1 MFETLLSKIG
11 ISNLISMLS
20 SSLKNVDNSS
30 AQTALNALEQ
40 LVKLIDDGEI
50 DQDQI
55 AEANRHIEQLA
66 SIESEKIRA
75 ALQAVNQSLRAEI
88 ASTDKY
94 ISRMRPTFGYIMA
107 FTWAAQMLGIAYVII
122 TNPLQAGAL
131 INAMSAL
138 SAIWGVALSVLGV
151 YVYKRSE
158 DKKYT
163 SLPPET
169 IIWNK

>member
-1 MFETLLSKIG
+1 
-11 ISNLISMLS
+11 
-20 SSLKNVDNSS
+20 
-30 AQTALNALEQ
+30 
-40 LVKLIDDGEI
+40 
-50 DQDQI
+50 
-55 AEANRHIEQLA
+55 
-66 SIESEKIRA
+66 
-75 ALQAVNQSLRAEI
+75 
-88 ASTDKY
+88 
-94 ISRMRPTFGYIMA
+94 
-107 FTWAAQMLGIAYVII
+107 MLGIAYVII
-122 TNPLQAGAL
+122 TNPLLAGAL